1 MSPPLI
7 SKAAARYT
15 GAGGREHCSLC
26 RHFSPRRGGRCAR
39 VLGDI
44 SPRGWCR
51 LFSREMRGLVA
62 DASSFNGGG
71 GGPTLSLDFM
81 TPGTLS
87 PLITFTRASTG
98 TYFDSAGVMQT
109 AAVNTPRWDYDPA
122 TLQLRG
128 LLLEDQRQNMLPQSD
143 TITGWTGPNTTK
155 IAASGVGPA
164 GTNTMVRQQETAT
177 TSNHLTLAPLLTI
190 VAATVYTFSVYAKAQ
205 QNRYLQLVIDDNT
218 SNGVVANFD
227 LQTGTISSAAAGAGT
242 ATSVAATIQA
252 VNNGIYRCSVT
263 CATNA
268 TTTGRAVIALV
279 NTATAAKFASYAG
292 STANGLL
299 TWGAQFE
306 AGDFGTSH
314 IPTVGSAVTR
324 SIDSCLIPPA
334 NMAPWFV
341 SPGGSWFAEFDYFDA
356 TPPNGARVIARG
368 DNPVGASPIIV
379 FTART
384 CGQYDG
390 TASMSAPTVTTAG
403 SIVRVATTW
412 ATGSVRAC
420 ANGGTIGTSATP
432 TTGYGTLAT
441 FGARFLSVGTSL
453 SADGHLRAV
462 RYWPAILTDAQ
473 MQAMTA

>member
-1 MSPPLI
+1 
-7 SKAAARYT
+7 
-15 GAGGREHCSLC
+15 
-26 RHFSPRRGGRCAR
+26 

-44 SPRGWCR
+44 SPMGWCR

-71 GGPTLSLDFM
+71 GGPSLALDFM
-81 TPGTLS
+81 TPGTLD
-87 PLITFTRASTG
+87 PLITFTRASTA
-98 TYFDSAGVMQT
+98 TYFDNTGVMQT
-109 AAVNTPRWDYDPA
+109 AAVNAPRWDYDPA
-122 TLQLRG
+122 TLALRG

-143 TITGWTGPNTTK
+143 TVTGWAGPNITR

-164 GTNTMVRQQETAT
+164 GTNTMVRLQETAT
-177 TSNHLTLAPLLTI
+177 TSNHLNIAPLLTI
-190 VAATVYTFSVYAKAQ
+190 VGATVYTFSVYAKAQ

-268 TTTGRAVIALV
+268 TTTGRAVIALI
-279 NTATAAKFASYAG
+279 NTATATKFASYAG

-306 AGDFGTSH
+306 AGDFATSY
-314 IPTVGSAVTR
+314 IPTTGTVVTR

-334 NMAPWFV
+334 KMSPWFV
-341 SPGGSWFAEFDYFDA
+341 PPGGSWFAEFRYFDG
-356 TPPNGARVIARG
+356 TPTGGRVIGRTGLGPGAIQM
-368 DNPVGASPIIV
+368 PAAPALTVGQ
-379 FTART
+379 F
-384 CGQYDG
+384 DG
-390 TASMSAPTVTTAG
+390 TASMSTANTT
-403 SIVRVATTW
+403 SPNTIVRAVTTW
-412 ATGSVRAC
+412 ATGQAKAAV
-420 ANGGTIGTSATP
+420 NGGAVATAANL
-432 TTGYGTLAT
+432 TTGYPTYATAGITLMTLPSGQAC
-441 FGARFLSVGTSL
+441 
-453 SADGHLRAV
+453 DGHIRAV
-462 RYWPAILTDAQ
+462 RYWPTVLTDAQ

>member
-1 MSPPLI
+1 
-7 SKAAARYT
+7 
-15 GAGGREHCSLC
+15 
-26 RHFSPRRGGRCAR
+26 
-39 VLGDI
+39 VLGSI
-44 SPRGWCR
+44 SPQGWCK
-51 LFSREMRGLVA
+51 LFSREIRAMVP

-71 GGPTLSLDFM
+71 GPAPALSLDFM

-87 PLITFTRASTG
+87 PLITFTRASTA
-98 TYFDSAGVMQT
+98 TYFDNTGVMQT
-109 AAVNTPRWDYDPA
+109 AAVNAPRWDYDPA

-242 ATSVAATIQA
+242 ASGVAATIQA

-268 TTTGRAVIALV
+268 TTTGRAVIALI

-306 AGDFGTSH
+306 AGDFATSY
-314 IPTVGSAVTR
+314 IPTTAAAVTR

-341 SPGGSWFAEFDYFDA
+341 APGGSWFAEFDYFDT
-356 TPPNGARVIARG
+356 TPPSSRIIGRPDAGGGSGAVYVNGSRFI
-368 DNPVGASPIIV
+368 
-379 FTART
+379 
-384 CGQYDG
+384 GQYDVTSG
-390 TASMSAPTVTTAG
+390 LLTANATNVNVAIKAVTTWTSGQAKACTNG
-403 SIVRVATTW
+403 GAVAT
-412 ATGSVRAC
+412 
-420 ANGGTIGTSATP
+420 SALL
-432 TTGYGTLAT
+432 TTGYASYAT
-441 FGARFLSVGTSL
+441 TGIRFLSVGPAL
-453 SADGHLRAV
+453 AADNTPGHMRAV
-462 RYWPAILTDAQ
+462 RYWPTVLTNAQ